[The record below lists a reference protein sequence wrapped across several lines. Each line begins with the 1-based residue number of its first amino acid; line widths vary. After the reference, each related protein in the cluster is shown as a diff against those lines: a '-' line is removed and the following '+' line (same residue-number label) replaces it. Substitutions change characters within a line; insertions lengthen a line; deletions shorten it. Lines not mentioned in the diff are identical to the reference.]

1 MKVNTLQKSELK
13 KVLLAATA
21 VIAATALLF
30 QGFTLI
36 AEAAEFRTI
45 ESIPTSYTTFTGDS
59 AQNVKISLPEGY
71 RKANYT
77 VGTID
82 LEFYRTQTP
91 TIMDMTKEEA
101 AEIGAQALWSV
112 FALELEGLKV
122 EMGYQ
127 PANENLPRS
136 RWYGDVLIDGIR
148 SYSFSVD
155 SVTGE
160 LFSLNHART
169 LKEKVSLAFDAAL
182 DKNPQEY
189 LELAKKLAEKF
200 NIVHG
205 PVKSVEYNGQGY
217 GGNDP
222 SLSVDI
228 TGENG
233 EIALLSLS
241 RFDQAL
247 LGIGYDA
254 SYKYVLNG
262 IERIELELKEKAKE
276 QEESASTT
284 KETTPVLIPYRE
296 GSN

>member
-13 KVLLAATA
+13 KVLLAGTA

-36 AEAAEFRTI
+36 AEAAEFRKT
-45 ESIPTSYTTFTGDS
+45 ESIPTSYTTYTGDS
-59 AQNVKISLPEGY
+59 AQDVKSSLPEGY
-71 RKANYT
+71 RKANYKL
-77 VGTID
+77 GDID
-82 LEFYRTQTP
+82 LEFYRSKTP
-91 TIMDMTKEEA
+91 TIKDITTAEA
-101 AEIGAQALWSV
+101 AEIGAQALWEV
-112 FALELEGLKV
+112 FALDLEGQEIEL
-122 EMGYQ
+122 GYQ
-127 PANENLPRS
+127 PASNNLPRS
-136 RWYGDVLIDGIR
+136 SWYGDVLIDGIR
-148 SYSFSVD
+148 SYSFSMD

-160 LFSLNHART
+160 LFALNHART
-169 LKEKVSLAFDAAL
+169 LTEKVSLGFDAAL

-200 NIVHG
+200 NVVHS
-205 PVKSVEYNGQGY
+205 PVKLVEYNGQGY

-241 RFDQAL
+241 RFDQAQ
-247 LGIGYDA
+247 LGICYDA
-254 SYKYVLNG
+254 SYKYALNG
-262 IERIELELKEKAKE
+262 IERIKLELQNQAKE
-276 QEESASTT
+276 QEESTSAT
-284 KETTPVLIPYRE
+284 KEAAPVLIPYRE

>member
-21 VIAATALLF
+21 VIGATALLF

-36 AEAAEFRTI
+36 AEASEFRTI
-45 ESIPTSYTTFTGDS
+45 ESIPTSYTTYTGDS
-59 AQNVKISLPEGY
+59 AQDVKSSLPEGY
-71 RKANYT
+71 KKANYT
-77 VGTID
+77 LGAID
-82 LEFYRTQTP
+82 LEFYRSQTP
-91 TIMDMTKEEA
+91 TIKDITKEEA
-101 AEIGAQALWSV
+101 AEMGAQALWEV
-112 FALELEGLKV
+112 FALELEGQKI

-127 PANENLPRS
+127 PATENLPRS
-136 RWYGDVLIDGIR
+136 SWYGDVLIDGIR
-148 SYSFSVD
+148 SYSFSLD

-160 LFSLNHART
+160 LFALTHART
-169 LKEKVSLAFDAAL
+169 LTEKVSLGFDAAL
-182 DKNPQEY
+182 DRNPQEY
-189 LELAKKLAEKF
+189 LELAKKLAEKY
-200 NIVHG
+200 NVVHG

-254 SYKYVLNG
+254 SYKYALNA
-262 IERIELELKEKAKE
+262 IERIELELKNKAKE
-276 QEESASTT
+276 QVESTSVT
-284 KETTPVLIPYRE
+284 KEETPSLKPYRE